1 MSDKRPVNLDLGT
14 FKHPLVS
21 VISISHRISGVVLF
35 VGLVFL
41 FNLFDMSLEGEL
53 GFAAAQ
59 TLLLEHSLAQ
69 FVTWGL
75 LTALGFHFS
84 AGMKH
89 LVMDFGHGEE
99 LESANNAAKFVIG
112 STVVL
117 AILAGVWVW

>member
-53 GFAAAQ
+53 GFASAQ

-112 STVVL
+112 LTVVL

>member
-53 GFAAAQ
+53 GFASAQ

-99 LESANNAAKFVIG
+99 LESANNAAKFVIV

>member
-53 GFAAAQ
+53 GFASAQ
-59 TLLLEHSLAQ
+59 ALLQENFIAQ

-99 LESANNAAKFVIG
+99 LDSANNAAKFVFS
-112 STVVL
+112 STVLLAVL
-117 AILAGVWVW
+117 AGIWVW

>member
-53 GFAAAQ
+53 GFASAKA
-59 TLLLEHSLAQ
+59 LLQKNFLAQ

-99 LESANNAAKFVIG
+99 LESANNAAKFVIS

-117 AILAGVWVW
+117 AVLAGVWVW

>member
-53 GFAAAQ
+53 GFASAQ
-59 TLLLEHSLAQ
+59 ALLQENFLAQ

-89 LVMDFGHGEE
+89 LFMDFGHGEE

-117 AILAGVWVW
+117 AVLAGVWVW

>member
-41 FNLFDMSLEGEL
+41 FNLFDMSLEGEF
-53 GFAAAQ
+53 GFASAQ

-117 AILAGVWVW
+117 AVLAGVWVW

>member
-41 FNLFDMSLEGEL
+41 FNLFDMSLKGEL
-53 GFAAAQ
+53 GFASAQ
-59 TLLLEHSLAQ
+59 ALLQGHFFAQ

-117 AILAGVWVW
+117 AVLAGVWVW